1 MKSDQKPQDEEK
13 GGISEDLQ
21 DALVKAVRTD
31 LESVNKRTDNKLL
44 VALGV
49 LVSLVFLYDRSEF
62 KSVWL
67 DYLLIAGILGAI
79 VYTIYSVIRQKKM
92 VAVKYGLVCPVCGH
106 TPKANMVLLAAELQ
120 LCRKC
125 GGRLNVNI
133 APSSG
138 RKRRR

>member
-1 MKSDQKPQDEEK
+1 
-13 GGISEDLQ
+13 
-21 DALVKAVRTD
+21 VRAD

-49 LVSLVFLYDRSEF
+49 LVSLVFLNDRAEF

-67 DYLLIAGILGAI
+67 DYLLIVGILGAI
-79 VYTIYSVIRQKKM
+79 AYTIYSAIRQKKL
-92 VAVKYGLVCPVCGH
+92 VAVKYGLVCPACDH
-106 TPKANMVLLAAELQ
+106 TPTVNTVLLAAELQ

-125 GGRLNVNI
+125 GKSLDVNI

>member
-1 MKSDQKPQDEEK
+1 MKSDRSPQDGEN
-13 GGISEDLQ
+13 GDISEDLQ
-21 DALVKAVRTD
+21 DILVKAVRAD

-49 LVSLVFLYDRSEF
+49 LVSLVFLYGRSDF

-67 DYLLIAGILGAI
+67 DYLLIISIPGAI
-79 VYTIYSVIRQKKM
+79 AYTIYSVIRQKKM
-92 VAVKYGLVCPVCGH
+92 VAVKYGLACPACGY
-106 TPKANMVLLAAELQ
+106 TPKVNKVNMVLLAAETQ

-133 APSSG
+133 APN
-138 RKRRR
+138 